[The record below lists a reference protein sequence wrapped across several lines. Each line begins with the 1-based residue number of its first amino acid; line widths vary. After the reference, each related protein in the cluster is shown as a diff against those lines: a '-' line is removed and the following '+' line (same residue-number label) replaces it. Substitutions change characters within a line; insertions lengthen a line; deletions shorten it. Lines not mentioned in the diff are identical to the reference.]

1 MHQLGS
7 LQATKIEKYKHLYQG
22 MQALL
27 ANETDIIANLAN
39 FCSALKQE
47 FNWWW
52 IGFYIVKNDQLVLG
66 PFQGPVACTR
76 IAFGKGVC
84 GHVWQTQQPVIVPD
98 VHQFPGHIAC
108 SEASL
113 SEIVLPLCYQENVIA
128 VLDIDSNLINDFNQD
143 DLEGLQKLLTLL
155 TPHLE
160 QLKRLSN
167 F

>member
-7 LQATKIEKYKHLYQG
+7 IQASKKEKYKHLYQG
-22 MQALL
+22 LQALL
-27 ANETDIIANLAN
+27 AEETDIIANLAN

-52 IGFYIVKNDQLVLG
+52 IGFYFVKNNQLVLG

-84 GHVWQTQQPVIVPD
+84 GHAWQIKQAVIVPN
-98 VHQFPGHIAC
+98 VHEFPGHIAC

-113 SEIVLPLCYQENVIA
+113 SEIVLPLFYEDQVVA
-128 VLDIDSNLINDFNQD
+128 VLDIDSNLYNHFNQE
-143 DLEGLQKLLTLL
+143 DLEGLQKLLSLL
-155 TPHLE
+155 QPQIFSLV
-160 QLKRLSN
+160 QFSKL
-167 F
+167 